1 MFDPFR
7 RLANVRRVILLGRDA
22 GDLQQIEKVVS
33 ETVLVLIEILD
44 WLVDGGGHV
53 GPPFWWAL
61 SGILGAAAEAVN
73 TAGFNRPTITCVNL
87 DDKICCCYHV
97 SLRKLVNFAR
107 RERLQRASQMSQCL
121 GAGTGCGWCIPILK
135 RSEERRVG
143 KECRSRWSPH

>member
-1 MFDPFR
+1 M
-7 RLANVRRVILLGRDA
+7 
-22 GDLQQIEKVVS
+22 
-33 ETVLVLIEILD
+33 
-44 WLVDGGGHV
+44 

-135 RSEERRVG
+135 KIYEESKRVRTDEDLSI
-143 KECRSRWSPH
+143 KDLPATAEQYAESRKNYLHTAEKNTFEG